1 MSPAYT
7 NAIRSVE
14 IAGYRSSRVG
24 MSCAGVIAESG
35 THDQLLAK
43 GGLYAQL
50 HEIQYQEPG
59 AAGKPATGHP
69 GPATDL
75 RGLAAATATPTQVA
89 SQ

>member
-1 MSPAYT
+1 MKGRTTIVIAHRLVT
-7 NAIRSVE
+7 IRDANLILVLKD
-14 IAGYRSSRVG
+14 
-24 MSCAGVIAESG
+24 GVIAESG

-59 AAGKPATGHP
+59 AGHP
-69 GPATDL
+69 AHATDL
-75 RGLAAATATPTQVA
+75 QGLAAATATPSQVA